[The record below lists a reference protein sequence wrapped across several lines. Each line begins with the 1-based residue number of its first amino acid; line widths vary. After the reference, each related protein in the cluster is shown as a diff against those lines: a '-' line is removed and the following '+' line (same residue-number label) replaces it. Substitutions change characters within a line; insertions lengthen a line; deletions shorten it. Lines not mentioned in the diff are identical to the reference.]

1 MGRPDGLLK
10 NTGDLA
16 SCAARSDG
24 LADATSDEALG
35 IENIVQHLNPV
46 QTLIVILL

>member
-16 SCAARSDG
+16 SCVACSDG
-24 LADATSDEALG
+24 LANATLDEAFG
-35 IENIVQHLNPV
+35 IENI
-46 QTLIVILL
+46 